1 MEQGA
6 PNGGADYFLVMLLLD
21 GDCNDIFSPWLHQVI
36 AKEPQYFIVVEML
49 LPYEYQCLGI
59 Y

>member
-6 PNGGADYFLVMLLLD
+6 PNGEVDYFLVMLFLG

-36 AKEPQYFIVVEML
+36 AEEPQYCTSVEML
-49 LPYEYQCLGI
+49 LLYVYLMNTNV
-59 Y
+59 